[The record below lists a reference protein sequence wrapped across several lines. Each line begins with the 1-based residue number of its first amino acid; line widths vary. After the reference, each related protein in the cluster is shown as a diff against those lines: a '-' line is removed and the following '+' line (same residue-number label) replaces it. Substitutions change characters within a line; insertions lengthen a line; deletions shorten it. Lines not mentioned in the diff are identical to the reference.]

1 MPLIAGWSSPVARQA
16 HNLKVLG
23 SNPSPATNFSPAAMR
38 GFFMAVTKAYQ
49 VYVIRNAAGRFY
61 IGLSEDIQL
70 RLQQHNDGISK
81 WTRSRGPWTLAW
93 ASEPL
98 SLTDARKL
106 ENYLKRQKGG
116 IGFQKLTGLNRSSG
130 S

>member
-1 MPLIAGWSSPVARQA
+1 
-16 HNLKVLG
+16 
-23 SNPSPATNFSPAAMR
+23 MR

-61 IGLSEDIQL
+61 IGLSEAIQL